1 MKWRQIQKK
10 NYDDDGH
17 DDDNDDDHDDF
28 LIISEI
34 SKSFLALIKLLP
46 FRDLDLES
54 SWVCN

>member
-1 MKWRQIQKK
+1 MKWRQNQKK

-34 SKSFLALIKLLP
+34 SKSFLSVFKHLP